1 MTTTILIIDRLRR
14 DRERWKRRL
23 ERHLDAGARFLEA
36 SDIGKGLAIEDV
48 PELDCVLVSRRV
60 RDFSLDGLKKLV
72 HRESAVAVPVVLMLA
87 DEDDDDDI
95 AQAALK
101 AGAQDFIFQSRSGG
115 TETYRA
121 IRNALETMRMRR
133 AIESQRQALE
143 KGTGEP
149 PEIDSVT
156 ELPTRH
162 LLHSKLSRALSRAGD
177 GKITGAMLIGLD
189 GFKAINTAFGH
200 GVGDE
205 LMRMVAGRLRHC
217 VRNVDMVARW
227 GADEFAALLEEM
239 SRPEDAVFVAQ
250 RIMYAL
256 SRPFAFKGQ
265 DLYVTA
271 SVGIA
276 VHPADGNDSETLLQ
290 NADAA
295 MYRVKNA
302 GGGNYRVYSAQ
313 LNENLADR
321 LAMVNRLRSALKR
334 DEFLLHYQPQL
345 DMQDG
350 KVIGVEALLRWND
363 PEEGMRSP
371 AEFIPLLEETGLIV
385 PVGEWVLRKACT
397 QARAWQYAGLSN
409 LRVAVNL
416 SAKQFRQRE
425 LVKNI
430 ADVLDETGLSPET
443 LELELTETVLMDDEN
458 YARRVLTELKDMGA
472 LIALDDFGTG
482 HSSLAV
488 LKAFPVDTLK
498 IDRAFIR
505 DIAEDEDDRSICS
518 AIIAL
523 GQALRLHVLA
533 EGVEEDSQVE
543 ILKRQG
549 CHLVQG
555 FLYARPMPADDVWT
569 WLTAETTV
577 TAVLQTPK

>member
-1 MTTTILIIDRLRR
+1 M
-14 DRERWKRRL
+14 
-23 ERHLDAGARFLEA
+23 EA

-60 RDFSLDGLKKLV
+60 RDFSMDALNKLV
-72 HRESAVAVPVVLMLA
+72 HRESAVAVPVVLVLA
-87 DEDDDDDI
+87 DDDDDDDI

-101 AGAQDFIFQSRSGG
+101 TGAQDFIFQSRSGG

-133 AIESQRQALE
+133 TIDSQRQALE

-189 GFKAINTAFGH
+189 GFKAINRAYGH
-200 GVGDE
+200 DVGDE

-227 GADEFAALLEEM
+227 GGDEFAALLEEM

-256 SRPFAFKGQ
+256 SRPFVFKGQ

-276 VHPADGNDSETLLQ
+276 VHPADGNDGETLLQ

-321 LAMVNRLRSALKR
+321 LSMVNRLRSALKR

-345 DMQDG
+345 DMQNG

-425 LVKNI
+425 LVKKI

-472 LIALDDFGTG
+472 LVALDDFGTG

-533 EGVEEDSQVE
+533 EGVEEDSQAE

-555 FLYARPMPADDVWT
+555 FLFARPMPADDVWT

>member
-1 MTTTILIIDRLRR
+1 MTSESTILIIDRLRR
-14 DRERWKRRL
+14 ERERWKRRF
-23 ERHLDAGARFLEA
+23 ESHLDAGARFLDA
-36 SDIGKGLAIEDV
+36 SDIEKGLAITNTGEV
-48 PELDCVLVSRRV
+48 DCVVLSYHV
-60 RDFSLDGLKKLV
+60 RDFSLDALDKLV
-72 HRESAVAVPVVLMLA
+72 HRENAVALPVVLILN
-87 DEDDDDDI
+87 DDDGDDV
-95 AQAALK
+95 AQAALE
-101 AGAQDFIFQSRSGG
+101 AGAQDIIVRSRAGG
-115 TETYRA
+115 AEPYRA
-121 IRNALETMRMRR
+121 VRNALETMRLRR
-133 AIESQRQALE
+133 ALEGQRQALE
-143 KGTGEP
+143 AP
-149 PEIDSVT
+149 PIDPIT
-156 ELPTRH
+156 ELATRH
-162 LLHSKLSRALSRAGD
+162 LLRSKLSRALSRAGD
-177 GKITGAMLIGLD
+177 DKISGVMLIGLD
-189 GFKAINTAFGH
+189 GFKAINSAFGH
-200 GVGDE
+200 GVGDQ
-205 LMRMVAGRLRHC
+205 LLRMVAGRLRHC

-227 GADEFAALLEEM
+227 GGDEFAALLEEM

-276 VHPADGNDSETLLQ
+276 VHPADGDDCDTLLR

-302 GGGNYRVYSAQ
+302 GGSNYRVYSAHM
-313 LNENLADR
+313 NENLSQT
-321 LAMVNRLRSALKR
+321 LAMGNRLRSALKR
-334 DEFLLHYQPQL
+334 DEFLLHCQPQL

-350 KVIGVEALLRWND
+350 SVIVVEALLRWND
-363 PEEGMRSP
+363 PEQGMRSP
-371 AEFIPLLEETGLIV
+371 AEFIPILEETGMII

-409 LRVAVNL
+409 LRIAVNL

-425 LVKNI
+425 LVKKV
-430 ADVLDETGLSPET
+430 ADILEDTGLAPGT
-443 LELELTETVLMDDEN
+443 LELELTESVLMDDQDE
-458 YARRVLTELKDMGA
+458 ARRLLTELKEMGA
-472 LIALDDFGTG
+472 LVALDDFGTG

-505 DIAEDEDDRSICS
+505 DIAQDEDDRSICS

-523 GQALRLHVLA
+523 GQALRLSVLA
-533 EGVEEDSQVE
+533 EGVEEDNQVE

-555 FLYARPMPADDVWT
+555 FLYARPMPADDVWS
-569 WLTAETTV
+569 WLTAET
-577 TAVLQTPK
+577 AVNAAD

>member
-1 MTTTILIIDRLRR
+1 MTSEATILIIDRVRR
-14 DRERWKRRL
+14 ERERWKRRL

-36 SDIGKGLAIEDV
+36 SDIEKGLAIAKTTEV
-48 PELDCVLVSRRV
+48 DCVLVSRYV
-60 RDFSLDGLKKLV
+60 RDFSLDALDKLV
-72 HRESAVAVPVVLMLA
+72 HRDNAVAVPIVLMLNN
-87 DEDDDDDI
+87 DHDDDDDI
-95 AQAALK
+95 AQAALR
-101 AGAQDFIFQSRSGG
+101 AGAQDIIFRSRSSG
-115 TETYRA
+115 TELYRA
-121 IRNALETMRMRR
+121 IRNALETIRMRR
-133 AIESQRQALE
+133 AIEGQRKALE
-143 KGTGEP
+143 QARSGP
-149 PEIDSVT
+149 PNVDSVV

-162 LLHSKLSRALSRAGD
+162 LLRSRLSQALSRAGE
-177 GKITGAMLIGLD
+177 GKTTGVMLIGLD
-189 GFKAINTAFGH
+189 GVKAINSAFGH
-200 GVGDE
+200 SVGDE
-205 LMRMVAGRLRHC
+205 LLRMVAGRLRHC
-217 VRNVDMVARW
+217 VRNIDMVARW
-227 GADEFAALLEEM
+227 GGDEFAALLEEM

-256 SRPFAFKGQ
+256 SRPFGFEGQ
-265 DLYVTA
+265 ELYVTA

-276 VHPADGNDSETLLQ
+276 IHPKDGNDSETLLQ

-295 MYRVKNA
+295 MYRVKNN

-313 LNENLADR
+313 LNENLSQT
-321 LAMVNRLRSALKR
+321 LAMGNRLRSALKR

-350 KVIGVEALLRWND
+350 KVVGVEALLRWND
-363 PEEGMRSP
+363 PEAGMRSP
-371 AEFIPLLEETGLIV
+371 AEFIPILEETGLIV

-409 LRVAVNL
+409 LRIAVNL

-425 LVKNI
+425 LVKKV
-430 ADVLDETGLSPET
+430 ADVLDETGLAPKT
-443 LELELTETVLMDDEN
+443 LELELTESVLMDDPN
-458 YARRVLTELKDMGA
+458 NARQVLTELKEMGA
-472 LIALDDFGTG
+472 LVALDDFGTG

-505 DIAEDEDDRSICS
+505 DIANDEDDRSICC

-523 GQALRLHVLA
+523 GRALRLHVLA

-555 FLYARPMPADDVWT
+555 FLYARPMPADDVWS

-577 TAVLQTPK
+577 NAG

>member
-60 RDFSLDGLKKLV
+60 RDFSMDALNKLV
-72 HRESAVAVPVVLMLA
+72 HRESAVAVPVVLVLA
-87 DEDDDDDI
+87 DDDDDDDI

-101 AGAQDFIFQSRSGG
+101 TGAQDFIFQSRSGG

-133 AIESQRQALE
+133 TIDSQRQALE

-189 GFKAINTAFGH
+189 GFKAINRAYGH
-200 GVGDE
+200 DVGDE

-227 GADEFAALLEEM
+227 GGDEFAALLEEM

-256 SRPFAFKGQ
+256 SRPFVFKGQ

-276 VHPADGNDSETLLQ
+276 VHPADGNDGETLLQ

-321 LAMVNRLRSALKR
+321 LSMVNRLRSALKR

-345 DMQDG
+345 DMQNG

-425 LVKNI
+425 LVKKI

-458 YARRVLTELKDMGA
+458 YARRVLTELKDMG
-472 LIALDDFGTG
+472 
-482 HSSLAV
+482 
-488 LKAFPVDTLK
+488 
-498 IDRAFIR
+498 RAR
-505 DIAEDEDDRSICS
+505 GSR
-518 AIIAL
+518 
-523 GQALRLHVLA
+523 
-533 EGVEEDSQVE
+533 
-543 ILKRQG
+543 
-549 CHLVQG
+549 
-555 FLYARPMPADDVWT
+555 
-569 WLTAETTV
+569 
-577 TAVLQTPK
+577 

>member
-60 RDFSLDGLKKLV
+60 RDFSMDALNKLV
-72 HRESAVAVPVVLMLA
+72 HRESAVAVPVVLVLA
-87 DEDDDDDI
+87 DDGDDDDI

-101 AGAQDFIFQSRSGG
+101 TGAQDFIFQSRSGG

-189 GFKAINTAFGH
+189 GFKAINRAYGH
-200 GVGDE
+200 DVGDE

-227 GADEFAALLEEM
+227 GGDEFAALLEEM

-256 SRPFAFKGQ
+256 SRPFVFKGQ

-276 VHPADGNDSETLLQ
+276 VHPADGNDGETLLQ

-345 DMQDG
+345 DMQNG

-425 LVKNI
+425 LVKKI

-472 LIALDDFGTG
+472 LVALDDFGTG

-533 EGVEEDSQVE
+533 EGVEEDSQAE

-555 FLYARPMPADDVWT
+555 FLFARPMPADDVWT

>member
-1 MTTTILIIDRLRR
+1 MTSEATILIIDRLRR
-14 DRERWKRRL
+14 ERERWKRRL
-23 ERHLDAGARFLEA
+23 ERHLDAGAQFLDA
-36 SDIGKGLAIEDV
+36 SDIEKGLAIAKTGEV
-48 PELDCVLVSRRV
+48 DCVLLSRHV
-60 RDFSLDGLKKLV
+60 RDFSLDALDKLV
-72 HRESAVAVPVVLMLA
+72 HRENAVALPVVLMLN
-87 DEDDDDDI
+87 DDDGDDV
-95 AQAALK
+95 AQAALE
-101 AGAQDFIFQSRSGG
+101 AGAQDIIFRSRAGG
-115 TETYRA
+115 FEPYRA
-121 IRNALETMRMRR
+121 VRNALETMRLRR
-133 AIESQRQALE
+133 ALESQRKALE
-143 KGTGEP
+143 QGASDPAK
-149 PEIDSVT
+149 IDAIT
-156 ELPTRH
+156 ELATRH
-162 LLHSKLSRALSRAGD
+162 LLRSKLSRALSRAGD
-177 GKITGAMLIGLD
+177 DKITGVMLIGLD
-189 GFKAINTAFGH
+189 GFKAINSAFGH
-200 GVGDE
+200 DVGDQ
-205 LMRMVAGRLRHC
+205 LLRMVASRLRHC

-227 GADEFAALLEEM
+227 GGDEFAALLEEM

-276 VHPADGNDSETLLQ
+276 VHPADGVDSETLLQ

-302 GGGNYRVYSAQ
+302 GGSNYRVYSAQ
-313 LNENLADR
+313 MNENLPQT
-321 LAMVNRLRSALKR
+321 LAMGNRLRSALQH

-350 KVIGVEALLRWND
+350 RVIGVEALLRWND
-363 PEEGMRSP
+363 PEQGLRSP
-371 AEFIPLLEETGLIV
+371 AQFIPILEETGLIV

-409 LRVAVNL
+409 LRIAVNL

-425 LVKNI
+425 LVKKV
-430 ADVLDETGLSPET
+430 ADVLEDTGLAPGT
-443 LELELTETVLMDDEN
+443 LELELTESVLMDDPDE
-458 YARRVLTELKDMGA
+458 ALRVMTELKDMGA
-472 LIALDDFGTG
+472 LVALDDFGTG

-505 DIAEDEDDRSICS
+505 DIAQDEDDRSICA

-523 GQALRLHVLA
+523 GRALRLSVLA
-533 EGVEEDSQVE
+533 EGVEENSQVE

-555 FLYARPMPADDVWT
+555 FLYARPMPADDVWS
-569 WLTAETTV
+569 WLTAETTAH
-577 TAVLQTPK
+577 AVD

>member
-1 MTTTILIIDRLRR
+1 MASEATILIIDRLRR

-36 SDIGKGLAIEDV
+36 SDIGKGLAIADAG
-48 PELDCVLVSRRV
+48 ELDCVLVSCRV
-60 RDFSLDGLKKLV
+60 HDFSLDALDKLV
-72 HRESAVAVPVVLMLA
+72 HRENAVAVPVVLML
-87 DEDDDDDI
+87 DDDDDI
-95 AQAALK
+95 AHAALE
-101 AGAQDFIFQSRSGG
+101 AGAQDTIFRSRGG
-115 TETYRA
+115 TEAYRA

-133 AIESQRQALE
+133 AIEHQRQALE
-143 KGTGEP
+143 QGTGEAP
-149 PEIDSVT
+149 KIDSVT

-162 LLHSKLSRALSRAGD
+162 LLRSKLSRALSRAGD
-177 GKITGAMLIGLD
+177 GNTTGVMLIGLD
-189 GFKAINTAFGH
+189 GFKAINSAFGH

-205 LMRMVAGRLRHC
+205 LLRMVAGRLGHC
-217 VRNVDMVARW
+217 VRNVDTVARW
-227 GADEFAALLEEM
+227 GGDEFAALLEEM

-265 DLYVTA
+265 DLYVSA

-295 MYRVKNA
+295 MERVKHA
-302 GGGNYRVYSAQ
+302 GGSNYRVYSVQ
-313 LNENLADR
+313 LSENLSET
-321 LAMVNRLRSALKR
+321 LAMGNRLRSALKR
-334 DEFLLHYQPQL
+334 DEFQLHYQPQL
-345 DMQDG
+345 DMHDG
-350 KVIGVEALLRWND
+350 KVVGVEALLRWND
-363 PEEGMRSP
+363 PEQGMRSP
-371 AEFIPLLEETGLIV
+371 AEFIPILEETGLII

-409 LRVAVNL
+409 LRIAVNL

-425 LVKNI
+425 LVKKV
-430 ADVLDETGLSPET
+430 ADVLNETGLSPET
-443 LELELTETVLMDDEN
+443 LELELTESVLMDDQN
-458 YARRVLTELKDMGA
+458 NARRVLTELKVMGA
-472 LIALDDFGTG
+472 LVALDDFGTG
-482 HSSLAV
+482 YSSLAV

-523 GQALRLHVLA
+523 GRALRLHVLA
-533 EGVEEDSQVE
+533 EGVEEESQVE

-555 FLYARPMPADDVWT
+555 FLYARPMPADDVWS
-569 WLTAETTV
+569 WLTAETTL
-577 TAVLQTPK
+577 AK

>member
-1 MTTTILIIDRLRR
+1 MTSEATILIIDRLRR
-14 DRERWKRRL
+14 ERGRWKRRL
-23 ERHLDAGARFLEA
+23 ERHLDTGAQFLDA
-36 SDIGKGLAIEDV
+36 SDIEKGLEIVKTGEV
-48 PELDCVLVSRRV
+48 DCVLLSRHV
-60 RDFSLDGLKKLV
+60 RDYSLDALDKLV
-72 HRESAVAVPVVLMLA
+72 HRENALALPVVLMLN
-87 DEDDDDDI
+87 DDDDDDS
-95 AQAALK
+95 AQAALE
-101 AGAQDFIFQSRSGG
+101 AGAHDIIFRSRAGG
-115 TETYRA
+115 FEPYRA

-133 AIESQRQALE
+133 AIERQRKALE
-143 KGTGEP
+143 QGTGDP
-149 PEIDSVT
+149 VKIDAVT
-156 ELPTRH
+156 ELATRH
-162 LLHSKLSRALSRAGD
+162 LLRSKLSQALSRAGE
-177 GKITGAMLIGLD
+177 GKTTGVMLIGLD
-189 GFKAINTAFGH
+189 GFKAINSAFGH
-200 GVGDE
+200 GVGDQ
-205 LMRMVAGRLRHC
+205 LLRMVAGRLRHC

-227 GADEFAALLEEM
+227 GDDEFAALLEEM

-256 SRPFAFKGQ
+256 SRPFAFKGP
-265 DLYVTA
+265 DLYVNA

-276 VHPADGNDSETLLQ
+276 VHPADGDDGETLLR

-302 GGGNYRVYSAQ
+302 GGSNYRVYSAQ
-313 LNENLADR
+313 MNENLSQT
-321 LAMVNRLRSALKR
+321 LAMGNRLRSALKR
-334 DEFLLHYQPQL
+334 EEFLLHYQPQL

-363 PEEGMRSP
+363 PEQGMRSP

-409 LRVAVNL
+409 LRIAVNL

-425 LVKNI
+425 LVKKV
-430 ADVLDETGLSPET
+430 ADVLDDTGLAPGT
-443 LELELTETVLMDDEN
+443 LELELTESVLMDDPDE
-458 YARRVLTELKDMGA
+458 ARRVLTELKEMGA
-472 LIALDDFGTG
+472 LVALDDFGTG

-505 DIAEDEDDRSICS
+505 DIAQDEDDRSICS

-523 GQALRLHVLA
+523 GQALRLSVLA
-533 EGVEEDSQVE
+533 EGVEQDSQVE
-543 ILKRQG
+543 ILKHQG

-555 FLYARPMPADDVWT
+555 FLYARPMPADDVWS
-569 WLTAETTV
+569 WLTAETT
-577 TAVLQTPK
+577 ANAAD

>member
-1 MTTTILIIDRLRR
+1 MTSEATILIIDKLRR
-14 DRERWKRRL
+14 ERARWKRRL
-23 ERHLDAGARFLEA
+23 ERHLDTGAQFRDA
-36 SDIGKGLAIEDV
+36 SDIEKGLEIAKTGEV
-48 PELDCVLVSRRV
+48 DCVLLSRHV
-60 RDFSLDGLKKLV
+60 RDFSLDALDKLV
-72 HRESAVAVPVVLMLA
+72 HRENAVALPVVLMLN
-87 DEDDDDDI
+87 DDDDDS
-95 AQAALK
+95 AQAALE
-101 AGAQDFIFQSRSGG
+101 AGAQDIIFRSRAGG
-115 TETYRA
+115 SEPYRA
-121 IRNALETMRMRR
+121 IRNALDTMRMRR

-143 KGTGEP
+143 QGTGDP
-149 PEIDSVT
+149 AKLDAVT
-156 ELPTRH
+156 ELATRH
-162 LLHSKLSRALSRAGD
+162 LLRSKLLQALSRAGE
-177 GKITGAMLIGLD
+177 GKTTGVMLIGLD
-189 GFKAINTAFGH
+189 GFKAINSAFGH
-200 GVGDE
+200 GVGDQ
-205 LMRMVAGRLRHC
+205 LLRMVAGRLRHC

-227 GADEFAALLEEM
+227 GDDEFAALLEEM

-256 SRPFAFKGQ
+256 SRPFALKGP
-265 DLYVTA
+265 DLYVNA

-276 VHPADGNDSETLLQ
+276 VHPADGDDGETLLR

-302 GGGNYRVYSAQ
+302 GGSNYRVYSAHM
-313 LNENLADR
+313 NENLSHT
-321 LAMVNRLRSALKR
+321 LAMGNRLRSALKR

-363 PEEGMRSP
+363 PEQGMRSP
-371 AEFIPLLEETGLIV
+371 AEFIPILEETGLIV

-409 LRVAVNL
+409 LRIAVNL

-425 LVKNI
+425 LVKKV
-430 ADVLDETGLSPET
+430 ADVLDDTGLAPGT
-443 LELELTETVLMDDEN
+443 LELELTESVLMDDPNE
-458 YARRVLTELKDMGA
+458 ARRVLNELKEMGA
-472 LIALDDFGTG
+472 LVALDDFGTG

-505 DIAEDEDDRSICS
+505 DIAQDEDDRSICS

-523 GQALRLHVLA
+523 GQALRLSVLA
-533 EGVEEDSQVE
+533 EGVEENSQVE
-543 ILKRQG
+543 ILKHQG

-555 FLYARPMPADDVWT
+555 FLYARPMPADDVWS
-569 WLTAETTV
+569 WLTAETT
-577 TAVLQTPK
+577 ANAAD

>member
-1 MTTTILIIDRLRR
+1 MTSEATILIIDRLQR

-23 ERHLDAGARFLEA
+23 ERHLDAAARFLEA
-36 SDIGKGLAIEDV
+36 SDIGKGLAIADA

-60 RDFSLDGLKKLV
+60 RDFSLDALVKLG
-72 HRESAVAVPVVLMLA
+72 HRENAVAVPVVLMLA
-87 DEDDDDDI
+87 SDDDDDDDI
-95 AQAALK
+95 AQAALD
-101 AGAQDFIFQSRSGG
+101 AGAQDIVFSTRSSS
-115 TETYRA
+115 TEPYRA
-121 IRNALETMRMRR
+121 IRNALETIRMRR
-133 AIESQRQALE
+133 AIESQRQVLE
-143 KGTGEP
+143 QGTDEP
-149 PEIDSVT
+149 PKIDSVT
-156 ELPTRH
+156 ELPTRF

-177 GKITGAMLIGLD
+177 GKTTGVMLIGLD
-189 GFKAINTAFGH
+189 GFKAINSAFGH

-205 LMRMVAGRLRHC
+205 LLRMVAGRLGHC
-217 VRNVDMVARW
+217 VRNVDTVARW
-227 GADEFAALLEEM
+227 GGDEFAALLEEM

-276 VHPADGNDSETLLQ
+276 IHPADGNDGETLLQ

-313 LNENLADR
+313 LNENLSET
-321 LAMVNRLRSALKR
+321 LAMGNRLRSALKR

-345 DMQDG
+345 DMHDG

-363 PEEGMRSP
+363 PVEGLRSP
-371 AEFIPLLEETGLIV
+371 AEFIPILEETGLIV

-409 LRVAVNL
+409 LRIAVNL
-416 SAKQFRQRE
+416 SATQFRQRE
-425 LVKNI
+425 LVKKV

-443 LELELTETVLMDDEN
+443 LELELTESVLMDDEN
-458 YARRVLTELKDMGA
+458 YARRVLTDLKDMGA
-472 LIALDDFGTG
+472 LVALDDFGTG

-518 AIIAL
+518 AIITL

-533 EGVEEDSQVE
+533 EGVEEESQVE

-549 CHLVQG
+549 CHFVQG
-555 FLYARPMPADDVWT
+555 FLYARCQP
-569 WLTAETTV
+569 TTSGRG
-577 TAVLQTPK
+577 